1 MKIEMKTVQIEKK
14 RILVVDDDKKIC
26 DTLSLILESRGY
38 QVDIANTGK
47 TAVEKAKTNKY
58 NLAVLDIK
66 LPDIDGIKL
75 LKSIYE
81 ISPQMVRIV
90 MTGYP
95 ELKNAINALNE
106 GADAYFTKP
115 VDPSRLIKTIEDKLE
130 EQTESNADKEKP
142 EEYVNTA
149 GEELPSKE
157 IE

>member
-1 MKIEMKTVQIEKK
+1 VQLEKK

-47 TAVEKAKTNKY
+47 IAIEKAKINKY

-66 LPDIDGIKL
+66 LPDIDGTRL
-75 LKSIYE
+75 LKSMHE
-81 ISPQMVRIV
+81 ISPRIVRII

-130 EQTESNADKEKP
+130 EQTDSNADVEERP
-142 EEYVNTA
+142 QEYVNTVA
-149 GEELPSKE
+149 EELPSKE

>member
-1 MKIEMKTVQIEKK
+1 VQLEKK

-47 TAVEKAKTNKY
+47 IAIEKAKINKY

-66 LPDIDGIKL
+66 LPDIDGTRL
-75 LKSIYE
+75 LKSMHE
-81 ISPQMVRIV
+81 ISPQIVRII

-130 EQTESNADKEKP
+130 EQTDSNADVEERP
-142 EEYVNTA
+142 QEYVNTVA
-149 GEELPSKE
+149 EELPSKE

>member
-95 ELKNAINALNE
+95 ELKNAINDLNE